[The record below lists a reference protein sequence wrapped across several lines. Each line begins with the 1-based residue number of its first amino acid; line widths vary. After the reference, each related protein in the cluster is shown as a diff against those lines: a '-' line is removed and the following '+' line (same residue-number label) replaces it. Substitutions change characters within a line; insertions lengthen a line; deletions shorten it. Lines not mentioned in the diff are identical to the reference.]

1 MVSGLPTGVVTLL
14 FTDVE
19 GSTRLLQELG
29 DGYGEALHEHRRRLR
44 AAFAEHEGVEV
55 DTQGDAFFVAFAR
68 ASDAVAAAADCQ
80 RALAGGPIRVRMGLH
95 TGEPRLTDEGYV
107 GLDVHKGARI
117 AAVGHGGQ
125 VLLSQSTSAL
135 VDVDVRDLGA
145 HRLKDLSAPERIYQL
160 EVPGLQCDFPLL
172 KTIEAGM
179 KNLPLPRTSF
189 VGRAS
194 ELEAIDRLLDDPGCR
209 LLTLV
214 GPGGAG
220 KTRLALE
227 AAARRVD
234 RYPHG
239 VHFVPLAPVASPDFL
254 APALGESIQFAVD
267 AVHSGFSAEEQLLD
281 YLGER
286 STLLVLDNFEH
297 LVEGSGFLSEVVERA
312 PHVALL
318 TTSRERLNV
327 QSEWV
332 FDVDG
337 LGLAENGDGS
347 ASAMRLFV
355 ERATQVAPG
364 LTLDDAEYSQALRIC
379 RLVDGMPLGIE
390 LAASWV
396 SVLSCAE
403 IADEIEGNIDFLTTS
418 MRDVPERHRSLRAA
432 IDQSWRLL
440 TDEQRSAFSR
450 LSVFRGS
457 FDRSAAVAVA
467 GGDLRLLSEL
477 VAKSL
482 LRRPDFGRFEL
493 HELLRQYAA
502 EQLRSS
508 PAEEADARERHARH
522 YATMLLEREEALLGS
537 ELADARDELRGE
549 LENLRLAAEWILAD
563 GDEHAALPVLDAF
576 YTFLFMHSWFDS
588 AETLERLARI
598 AGFDADDPESA
609 SAVALAAAMD
619 QIAIGARLGH
629 DPETEELG
637 VRCLPVL
644 RVRNL
649 ERELG
654 RCLCA
659 LGIMAGY
666 RDALPEAV
674 ALLEEGTTI
683 ATAVGDRLTEIGGL
697 MDLGFARLLMD
708 DLGRAREAFDAAHAL
723 SGRLGNAFLRAYT
736 TSKLGLLAD
745 AEERFDDALRLHMEA
760 NELFASVGDPGGTG
774 YALSRAS
781 LSAFGLGDYSE
792 ALRLGHAGYEA
803 FGEANHRWGLITAL
817 CRIGFAELALG
828 DGADARERF
837 GEALERARDARAVS
851 LELLALTG
859 VGACLAEILP
869 NRNGPPWSSRSR
881 SVTSSF
887 PRPTPSPPARPW
899 IGSRRSC
906 RRSNSQLPA
915 PPPPPRRWKSSSR
928 RHASRTNSS
937 ARARTGARP
946 SCSSQMATTSGV
958 SVRTS
963 AHRIPSSVERGH
975 PEMRWRVT
983 WCDPCRKP
991 GQRNTTRNRAICSGF
1006 VKPSSGLEPETPSLP

>member
-1 MVSGLPTGVVTLL
+1 MANRLPTGVVTLL

-68 ASDAVAAAADCQ
+68 ASNAVAAAADCQ
-80 RALAGGPIRVRMGLH
+80 RTLAGGPIRVRIGLH
-95 TGEPRLTDEGYV
+95 TGEPRLTEEGYV

-117 AAVGHGGQ
+117 AAVGYGGQ
-125 VLLSQSTSAL
+125 VLLSPTTRAL
-135 VDVDVRDLGA
+135 VDGDVRDLGV

-160 EVPGLQCDFPLL
+160 EIQGLPCDFPPL

-179 KNLPLPRTSF
+179 KNMPVPRTSF

-194 ELEAIDRLLDDPGCR
+194 ELEAVDRLLEDPERR

-239 VHFVPLAPVASPDFL
+239 VHFVPLASVASPDFL
-254 APALGESIQFAVD
+254 APALAESIQFAVD
-267 AVHSGFSAEEQLLD
+267 AAHSGFSARDQLLD
-281 YLGER
+281 YLSER

-297 LVEGSGFLSEVVERA
+297 LVEGSGFLSEVIERA
-312 PHVALL
+312 PHVEFL

-332 FDVDG
+332 FDVEG
-337 LGLAENGDGS
+337 LGLAENGNES
-347 ASAMRLFV
+347 ASAVRLFV
-355 ERATQVAPG
+355 ERAKQVVSGFA
-364 LTLDDAEYSQALRIC
+364 LDDAGYSQALRIC

-390 LAASWV
+390 LAASWA

-403 IADEIEGNIDFLTTS
+403 IADEIEGNIDFLATS

-457 FDRSAAVAVA
+457 FDRSAAVAVTGA
-467 GGDLRLLSEL
+467 DLRLLSEL

-502 EQLRSS
+502 EQLHLS

-522 YATMLLEREEALLGS
+522 YATMLLERQAALMGL
-537 ELADARDELRGE
+537 ELAGARDELRGE
-549 LENLRLAAEWILAD
+549 LENLRVAAEWTLTH
-563 GDEHAALPVLDAF
+563 GDEHAALPVLEAF
-576 YTFLFMHSWFDS
+576 YSFLWMHSWFDGG
-588 AETLERLARI
+588 ETLERLLRT
-598 AGFDADDPESA
+598 AGFDADDAGSA
-609 SAVALAAAMD
+609 SDVALAVA
-619 QIAIGARLGH
+619 ICRVAIGARLGY
-629 DPETEELG
+629 DPAVEELG
-637 VRCLPVL
+637 AGCLPVL
-644 RVRNL
+644 RARNL

-666 RDALPEAV
+666 RDVLPEAV
-674 ALLEEGTTI
+674 ALLEEGAQI
-683 ATAVGDRLTEIGGL
+683 ANAIGDRLTETGAL
-697 MDLGFARLLMD
+697 MDLGFGRLLMNN
-708 DLGRAREAFDAAHAL
+708 LEGAREAFEATHDL
-723 SGRLGNAFLRAYT
+723 SAKLGNPLLLAYA

-745 AEERFDDALRLHMEA
+745 AEERFGDALRLHMEA
-760 NELFASVGDPGGTG
+760 NELFASVGDPGGEG

-781 LSAFGLGDYSE
+781 LSAFGLGDYSD
-792 ALRLGHAGYEA
+792 ALRLGRAGHEA
-803 FGEANHRWGLITAL
+803 FSESNHRWGLITAL
-817 CRIGFAELALG
+817 CRIGFAALALG
-828 DGADARERF
+828 DGAEARERF
-837 GEALERARDARAVS
+837 EEALDRAHVAQAIS
-851 LELLALTG
+851 LELLALSG
-859 VGACLAEILP
+859 VGACLAEDPSDQEQAAVILTFAM
-869 NRNGPPWSSRSR
+869 GHEQLPPSYA
-881 SVTSSF
+881 F
-887 PRPTPSPPARPW
+887 AARPALD
-899 IGSRRSC
+899 RLEVE
-906 RRSNSQLPA
+906 LPA
-915 PPPPPRRWKSSSR
+915 EQLAAARE
-928 RHASRTNSS
+928 AAAAATLEELERT
-937 ARARTGARP
+937 ARQP
-946 SCSSQMATTSGV
+946 
-958 SVRTS
+958 
-963 AHRIPSSVERGH
+963 
-975 PEMRWRVT
+975 
-983 WCDPCRKP
+983 
-991 GQRNTTRNRAICSGF
+991 N
-1006 VKPSSGLEPETPSLP
+1006 

>member
-1 MVSGLPTGVVTLL
+1 MVSGLPSGVVTLL

-19 GSTRLLQELG
+19 GSTRLLHELG

-68 ASDAVAAAADCQ
+68 ASSAVAAAADCQ
-80 RALAGGPIRVRMGLH
+80 LALAGGPIRVRMGVH

-125 VLLSQSTSAL
+125 VLLSQATRAL
-135 VDVDVRDLGA
+135 VEADVRDLGV

-160 EVPGLQCDFPLL
+160 EVDGLPGEFPLL

-189 VGRAS
+189 VGRAE
-194 ELEAIDRLLDDPGCR
+194 ELQAIDRLLEDPGCR

-239 VHFVPLAPVASPDFL
+239 VHFVPLASVVSPDFL
-254 APALGESIQFAVD
+254 APALAEAIQFAVD
-267 AVHSGFSAEEQLLD
+267 AAHSGFSAQEQLLD
-281 YLGER
+281 YLSER

-297 LVEGSGFLSEVVERA
+297 LVEGSAFLGEMIERA
-312 PHVALL
+312 PGVELL

-332 FDVDG
+332 FDVEG
-337 LGLAENGDGS
+337 LGLAGDGNRS
-347 ASAMRLFV
+347 AAAVRLFV
-355 ERATQVAPG
+355 ERAAQVVPGFTIDDAGHTQV
-364 LTLDDAEYSQALRIC
+364 LRIC

-390 LAASWV
+390 LAASWA

-403 IADEIEGNIDFLTTS
+403 IATEIEGGIDFLTTS
-418 MRDVPERHRSLRAA
+418 MRDVPEHHRSLRAA

-457 FDRSAAVAVA
+457 FDRSAAVAVTGA
-467 GGDLRLLSEL
+467 DLRLLSEL
-477 VAKSL
+477 AAKSL

-502 EQLRSS
+502 EQLRLS
-508 PAEEADARERHARH
+508 PAEEADARERHAHH
-522 YATMLLEREEALLGS
+522 YAAMLLERHSALMGP
-537 ELADARDELRGE
+537 ELLVARDELRGE
-549 LENLRLAAEWILAD
+549 LDNMRAAVEWTLAED
-563 GDEHAALPVLDAF
+563 DEHSALPVLDAF

-588 AETLERLARI
+588 AETLERLART
-598 AGFDADDPESA
+598 AGFDGEDPERA
-609 SAVALAAAMD
+609 GAVALAAAID

-629 DPETEELG
+629 DPETEEIG

-644 RVRNL
+644 RARNMQ
-649 ERELG
+649 RELG

-666 RDALPEAV
+666 RDVLPEAV
-674 ALLEEGTTI
+674 VLLEEGTAI
-683 ATAVGDRLTEIGGL
+683 ARAVGDALTECGGL
-697 MDLGFARLLMD
+697 MDLGFAWLLMD
-708 DLGRAREAFDAAHAL
+708 DLGPAREAFDAAHAL
-723 SGRLGNAFLRAYT
+723 SDRLGNPFLHAYT

-745 AEERFDDALRLHMEA
+745 AEERFGDALRLHMEA

-774 YALSRAS
+774 YALARAS
-781 LSAFGLGDYSE
+781 MSAFGLGDYSE
-792 ALRLGHAGYEA
+792 ALRLGRAGHEA

-817 CRIGFAELALG
+817 CRIGFAALALG
-828 DGADARERF
+828 DGAEARERF
-837 GEALERARDARAVS
+837 GEALERARDAQAVS
-851 LELLALTG
+851 LELLALSG
-859 VGACLAEILP
+859 IGACLAEDPKERERAAAILTFAL
-869 NRNGPPWSSRSR
+869 RHE
-881 SVTSSF
+881 
-887 PRPTPSPPARPW
+887 
-899 IGSRRSC
+899 
-906 RRSNSQLPA
+906 QLPKA
-915 PPPPPRRWKSSSR
+915 YAFAARR
-928 RHASRTNSS
+928 AL
-937 ARARTGARP
+937 ARLEAELPAEELAAAREAAA
-946 SCSSQMATTSGV
+946 ATTLEELERTARQ
-958 SVRTS
+958 SV
-963 AHRIPSSVERGH
+963 
-975 PEMRWRVT
+975 
-983 WCDPCRKP
+983 
-991 GQRNTTRNRAICSGF
+991 
-1006 VKPSSGLEPETPSLP
+1006 